1 MIEYPI
7 PGQALPSQRY
17 ARPFFMAALS
27 LLLAACAAVPAPR
40 QTATAPTPTAGAVTP
55 PQAVAATPAVP
66 APPQPAP
73 SAMPAAAPIPP
84 PASLPVPAAASDKA
98 TILRNWIAQQ
108 QRLYRVA
115 APLLIQNTE
124 LCPQHARNLLGFTA
138 KNRYSYTD
146 DFAETAQTTLGLEE
160 RLQVMSVF
168 PGSGAEAAGLRQGD
182 TLFAVE
188 IEPLPQGP
196 QAENASAAIIG
207 TELRGRN
214 SVSLTVL
221 RAGERIVHN
230 ISLTPACA
238 MVIDLGNTGH
248 ASSLADGQRVMVTR
262 GMLDSVQSDEELAY
276 ILAREIAHNIL
287 APQPRRDIAA
297 EIDRLHTLAPPAN
310 DETGAPLPAYPPD
323 LELRARKLALYLL
336 ARAGYSI
343 DNAPGFWQKFAGPP
357 PSPETLTELAQT
369 IGAIAA
375 RKQLGGALVPEQP

>member
-1 MIEYPI
+1 
-7 PGQALPSQRY
+7 
-17 ARPFFMAALS
+17 
-27 LLLAACAAVPAPR
+27 
-40 QTATAPTPTAGAVTP
+40 
-55 PQAVAATPAVP
+55 
-66 APPQPAP
+66 
-73 SAMPAAAPIPP
+73 MPAAAI
-84 PASLPVPAAASDKA
+84 DKA

-115 APLLIQNTE
+115 APLLIRNTE

-146 DFAETAQTTLGLEE
+146 DFAETAQAALGLEE
-160 RLQVMSVF
+160 RLQVMNVF

-182 TLFAVE
+182 ALFAVE

-238 MVIDLGNTGH
+238 MVIDLGNTGL
-248 ASSLADGQRVMVTR
+248 ASSFADGQRVMVTR
-262 GMLDSVQSDEELAY
+262 GMLDAAQSDEELAY

-297 EIDRLHTLAPPAN
+297 KIDRLHTLAPPAN
-310 DETGAPLPAYPPD
+310 GEAGAAALPSYPPD
-323 LELRARKLALYLL
+323 QELRARKLALYLL
-336 ARAGYSI
+336 ARAGYGI
-343 DNAPGFWQKFAGPP
+343 DNAPGFWQKIAAPP
-357 PSPETLTELAQT
+357 ASPETLTELAQT
-369 IGAIAA
+369 IGAIGA
-375 RKQLGGALVPEQP
+375 RKQMGGPLVPEQP